1 MNNSITNDF
10 YIYSIKNSLS
20 KPLCKEIIE
29 RFDKEDK
36 RHAGITFGGEN
47 KDIKDTTDFHLSRNP
62 ANWSDVDKVLTNE
75 LSKGLDEY
83 IRYLNKDI
91 MIYSYFGINDL
102 GFQIQKYEKGVGKYI
117 FHNDSQVYIKQ
128 GWVRDFTYI
137 WYLNTIEEGGE
148 TSFFNKGLVKPTAGT
163 LIFFPATWDYP
174 HSGLMPVSDDKYI
187 ITGWVSHTIN
197 RTNDIREDWF
207 NSP

>member
-29 RFDKEDK
+29 RFNNEDRK
-36 RHAGITFGGEN
+36 CAGVTFGGEN

-62 ANWSDVDKVLTNE
+62 AGWVDIDKVLTNE

-83 IRYLNKDI
+83 VNYLNKEFI
-91 MIYSYFGINDL
+91 IYNYKSINDL
-102 GFQIQKYEKGVGKYI
+102 GFQIQKYEKGVGKYT
-117 FHNDSQVYIKQ
+117 FHHDSCVYLKK

-148 TSFFNKGLVKPTAGT
+148 TSFFNKGKVKAEQGKLV
-163 LIFFPATWDYP
+163 FFPSTWDYP

-187 ITGWVSHTIN
+187 ITGWVTHTI
-197 RTNDIREDWF
+197 EL
-207 NSP
+207 